1 MEAPH
6 IPSRWLRRLR
16 ISALSFLAAAV
27 LFGAFGYF
35 AGPPIAHSL
44 LTKIMAEQLHRPVTL
59 GSIHINPYAM
69 SVRIDGLKVGDGN
82 GGEVF
87 AFDQLLLDVN
97 IASIIHAAPV
107 IEEFRL
113 AGPRI
118 HVARVAPG
126 RYDISDLLDEWLKP
140 SDKPTPSF
148 SVNNIKITGGR
159 VDFDDRPVGRQHA
172 VTDIN
177 LSLPFISNLA
187 YQADIYTEPAF
198 SAVINGAPLKLDGKT
213 KPFAADRESELK
225 LNLDHF
231 ELASYLAYLPF
242 PLPFSV
248 AGGHVDTDLSL
259 VFRQPPKE
267 APALNLTG
275 RVTLSGLRLLEGGK
289 APLLNLAKLD
299 VPLTAV
305 APLNNRFQFGEIGI
319 DGLEIFVRTASDGTL
334 NWQTLAKKLP
344 GGGAADAGASAKAGA
359 VKAASVA
366 AAPGKP
372 ETAGKPQAA
381 APAQKADQ
389 PEKTGTADKPKPL
402 ELAVGGLRLSK
413 AALRWQDAQGRGAGP
428 TATLERFEVKDVKVD
443 APKRHVLIGAVE
455 LNGLALAATRLADG
469 RIAGLQ
475 GLMPVPGAGA
485 EGKSGTEGKA
495 QAVRKFRA
503 AAKNAAKDAAPGWLV
518 EIAKTALADIGLR
531 FEDKAVKPAAT
542 QTLDITRLTLGAFST
557 APKTST
563 ALDLALVINKKGTL
577 TLSGPVQLTP
587 LSLKLKADLRGFELL
602 PLQPY
607 FADKVNLTVTK
618 GQLTGDGELILAA
631 ATDGSLTGGWKG
643 QLTVGN
649 FHSVDKVNSADF
661 LTWKSL
667 HLGRMNVALK
677 PLAVGVGDV
686 ALSDFYARLMVS
698 PEGKLNVLQLVK
710 KSPAPAETAGK
721 GAEPAPKA
729 AAAPPVT
736 ASQSAPAGQ
745 TVAQAA
751 APVTP
756 VRIDKVTLQGGT
768 VSFTDHFIKP
778 NYSAKLAKIG
788 GRITGL
794 SSDPG
799 STADMDLRGVY
810 DGAPLTIA
818 GKLNPFTASPALDI
832 KTEVRGVEL
841 TPMSPYF
848 GKYAGYALE
857 KGKLSLYLSYK
868 IADRKLQA
876 ENRVFLDQLT
886 FGDKVNSPD
895 ATKLPVTLAV
905 ALLKNRRGEIDIN
918 LPISGSL
925 DDPQFSVGGIVV
937 QVILN
942 LLGKA
947 VTSPFALIG
956 SLFGSG
962 EELSHV
968 DFAPGYALLTP
979 EAQKRLET
987 LAKALEDR
995 PALKLEVAGS
1005 VDPEADR
1012 EGLRQAWM
1020 ERKVKARKLAQMVK
1034 QGKESGSVDDVV
1046 VDEKEYPALLEQA
1059 YKLEKFPKPRNFIGL
1074 TKSLPR
1080 EEMEKLMLANAPVD
1094 DEELRQLADQRAKA
1108 VSDWLRAG
1116 DKIPAER
1123 VFLLP
1128 PKPLPKQSAKGGA
1141 KKDAGL
1147 SRAEFS
1153 LK

>member
-6 IPSRWLRRLR
+6 ISPTWLRRLR
-16 ISALSFLAAAV
+16 ISAISFFVAAA
-27 LFGAFGYF
+27 LFGALGFF

-44 LTKIMAEQLHRPVTL
+44 LTKILAKQLHRPVTL
-59 GSIHINPYAM
+59 GAIHINPYAM
-69 SVRIDGLKVGDGN
+69 SVRVDGLKVGDGK

-87 AFDQLLLDVN
+87 AFDQLVLDVD
-97 IASIIHAAPV
+97 IASVIHAAPV
-107 IEEFRL
+107 VEEFRL
-113 AGPRI
+113 VGPRI
-118 HVARVAPG
+118 HVARIAPG

-159 VDFDDRPVGRQHA
+159 VDFDDQPVGKQHA

-177 LSLPFISNLA
+177 LALPFVSNLA
-187 YQADIYTEPAF
+187 YQANVYTEPAF
-198 SAVINGAPLKLDGKT
+198 SAVINGAPLKLDGKS
-213 KPFAADRESELK
+213 KPFSADRESELK
-225 LNLDHF
+225 LELDRF

-242 PLPFSV
+242 PLPFTI
-248 AGGHVDTDLSL
+248 AGGQVDTDLTL

-267 APALNLTG
+267 APSLNLAG
-275 RVTLSGLRLLEGGK
+275 RVTLSGLHLLEGGK

-299 VPLTAV
+299 VPLAAV

-319 DGLEIFVRTASDGTL
+319 DGLEIFVRTGRDGSL
-334 NWQTLAKKLP
+334 NWQALAKKMP
-344 GGGAADAGASAKAGA
+344 GGDAAASPNKKDKAG
-359 VKAASVA
+359 KT
-366 AAPGKP
+366 AAP
-372 ETAGKPQAA
+372 
-381 APAQKADQ
+381 
-389 PEKTGTADKPKPL
+389 GTADKATPADAAAKTAKTDKAQKSAEPKPM
-402 ELAVGGLRLSK
+402 ELALGGLRLGK
-413 AALRWQDAQGRGAGP
+413 AVLRWQDAQGREAGP
-428 TATLERFEVKDVKVD
+428 SATLERFAVKDIKVD
-443 APKRHVLIGAVE
+443 APKRRVTVGAVE
-455 LNGLALAATRLADG
+455 LNGLALSATRLADG
-469 RIAGLQ
+469 QIAGLQ
-475 GLMPVPGAGA
+475 GLMPKQDADADTPAPA
-485 EGKSGTEGKA
+485 A
-495 QAVRKFRA
+495 RKPRA
-503 AAKNAAKDAAPGWLV
+503 KPFAKNAAKDAAPAWLV
-518 EIAKTALADIGLR
+518 EIAKTAIADVGLR
-531 FEDKAVKPAAT
+531 FEDKAVQPAAT
-542 QTLDITRLTLGAFST
+542 QTLDITRLNLGALST

-563 ALDLALVINKKGTL
+563 TLDLALVINKKGAL
-577 TLSGPVQLTP
+577 TLNGPVQLTP

-618 GQLTGDGELILAA
+618 GQLTGDGELTLAA
-631 ATDGSLTGGWKG
+631 APDGSITGGWKG

-677 PLAVGVGDV
+677 PLAVGVGEV
-686 ALSDFYARLMVS
+686 ALSDFYARLIVS
-698 PEGKLNVLQLVK
+698 PQGKLNVLQLVK
-710 KSPAPAETAGK
+710 KTDAPAEDGADAKSAKDGKKEKKQDAAAQTAPPAPAS
-721 GAEPAPKA
+721 
-729 AAAPPVT
+729 
-736 ASQSAPAGQ
+736 ASQSATLAA
-745 TVAQAA
+745 AQATPA
-751 APVTP
+751 TP

-788 GRITGL
+788 EIGGRITGL

-799 STADMDLRGVY
+799 STADMDLRGFY

-818 GKLNPFTASPALDI
+818 GKLNPLSASPALDI

-937 QVILN
+937 QVIVN
-942 LLGKA
+942 LLSKA
-947 VTSPFALIG
+947 VTAPFALLG
-956 SLFGSG
+956 SLFGGG

-968 DFAPGYALLTP
+968 DFAPGYAQLTP
-979 EAQKRLET
+979 EAQKRLEA
-987 LAKALEDR
+987 LSKALEDR

-1005 VDPEADR
+1005 VDPEKDR

-1020 ERKVKARKLAQMVK
+1020 ERKVKARKLAQLVK
-1034 QGKESGSVDDVV
+1034 QRKEAGSLDEVV
-1046 VDEKEYPALLEQA
+1046 VSEKEYPDLLEQA

-1108 VSDWLRAG
+1108 VADWLRAG
-1116 DKIPAER
+1116 GKVPAER

-1128 PKPLPKQSAKGGA
+1128 PKPMPKQTNGG
-1141 KKDAGL
+1141 KKDANL